1 MVKPSKKCRGIEYGG
16 IAQLGERLN
25 GIQEV
30 SGSIPLISTKIKDS
44 CSRKGH
50 GSLIV
55 ITEGMSGYLIQIELA
70 EKGCRAGSL
79 VTVGQMDRRFIIFS
93 SNLFPAHLSNIKNIC
108 YGYKEDAK

>member
-1 MVKPSKKCRGIEYGG
+1 MILL
-16 IAQLGERLN
+16 QN

-55 ITEGMSGYLIQIELA
+55 ITKVMSGYLIQIELA
-70 EKGCRAGSL
+70 EKGL
-79 VTVGQMDRRFIIFS
+79 PRRFIGHCRPNGPALYYIQQQS
-93 SNLFPAHLSNIKNIC
+93 FPPTLVQYREHLLWL
-108 YGYKEDAK
+108 

>member
-1 MVKPSKKCRGIEYGG
+1 M
-16 IAQLGERLN
+16 N

-50 GSLIV
+50 ESLIV
-55 ITEGMSGYLIQIELA
+55 ITEVMSGYLIQIELA